1 MQIREVK
8 HSDWCVACGQDGHL
22 GLAKLITHDYL
33 RIVGHEKI
41 QLLNSSVWSNNQV
54 GLKET
59 LKSDLTEAI
68 RSSDKVVSGT
78 IRMVLTAI
86 TNEEVSGKEA
96 RTLSEDEI
104 IAVLSREA
112 KKRREA
118 AEEFAK
124 GNRPEKAAEEKAEG
138 EVIAKYLPAQL
149 TEADIAAMIA
159 EAIAATGAAGPAGS
173 PGPIGPSGPQG
184 LPGNSGTDGKSDN
197 TNFRVASKSPNE
209 KLGGSGIKRKFSIS
223 EIESR

>member
-1 MQIREVK
+1 M
-8 HSDWCVACGQDGHL
+8 
-22 GLAKLITHDYL
+22 
-33 RIVGHEKI
+33 
-41 QLLNSSVWSNNQV
+41 

-96 RTLSEDEI
+96 RVLTEDEI
-104 IAVLSREA
+104 ITVLSREA

-124 GNRPEKAAEEKAEG
+124 AGRTDKAADEKAEG

-149 TEADIAAMIA
+149 SEGDIKKLIDAAVA
-159 EAIAATGAAGPAGS
+159 STGAAGPADMGKVMGAIKPQIAGKADGS
-173 PGPIGPSGPQG
+173 LVSS
-184 LPGNSGTDGKSDN
+184 LVKAALNK
-197 TNFRVASKSPNE
+197 
-209 KLGGSGIKRKFSIS
+209 
-223 EIESR
+223 

>member
-1 MQIREVK
+1 M
-8 HSDWCVACGQDGHL
+8 
-22 GLAKLITHDYL
+22 
-33 RIVGHEKI
+33 
-41 QLLNSSVWSNNQV
+41 

-68 RSSDKVVSGT
+68 RSSDKVVSST

-96 RTLSEDEI
+96 RVLSDEEI
-104 IAVLSREA
+104 ITVLSREA

-124 GNRPEKAAEEKAEG
+124 AGRTDRAADEKAEG

-149 TEADIAAMIA
+149 SEDDIKELIADAVAS
-159 EAIAATGAAGPAGS
+159 TGAAGPADMGKVMGVIK
-173 PGPIGPSGPQG
+173 PKIAGKA
-184 LPGNSGTDGKSDN
+184 DGALVSSLVKAALAN
-197 TNFRVASKSPNE
+197 
-209 KLGGSGIKRKFSIS
+209 
-223 EIESR
+223 

>member
-1 MQIREVK
+1 M
-8 HSDWCVACGQDGHL
+8 
-22 GLAKLITHDYL
+22 
-33 RIVGHEKI
+33 
-41 QLLNSSVWSNNQV
+41 

-68 RSSDKVVSGT
+68 RSSNKVVSGT

-96 RTLSEDEI
+96 RVLSEDEI
-104 IAVLSREA
+104 ITVLSREA

-124 GNRPEKAAEEKAEG
+124 ANRPDKAAEEKAEG

-149 TEADIAAMIA
+149 SEEDIKKMIAAA
-159 EAIAATGAAGPAGS
+159 VASTGA
-173 PGPIGPSGPQG
+173 SGPGDMGKVMGAIKPQIAG
-184 LPGNSGTDGKSDN
+184 KADGALVSSLVK
-197 TNFRVASKSPNE
+197 AA
-209 KLGGSGIKRKFSIS
+209 LGSN
-223 EIESR
+223 

>member
-1 MQIREVK
+1 M
-8 HSDWCVACGQDGHL
+8 
-22 GLAKLITHDYL
+22 
-33 RIVGHEKI
+33 
-41 QLLNSSVWSNNQV
+41 

-59 LKSDLTEAI
+59 LKADLTEAI

-96 RTLSEDEI
+96 RVLSEDEI
-104 IAVLSREA
+104 ITVLSREA

-124 GNRPEKAAEEKAEG
+124 ANRPDKAAEEKAEG

-149 TEADIAAMIA
+149 SEEDIKKMIAAA
-159 EAIAATGAAGPAGS
+159 VASTGAAGPGDMGKVMGVIKPQIAGKADGALVS
-173 PGPIGPSGPQG
+173 SLVKAALAG
-184 LPGNSGTDGKSDN
+184 GN
-197 TNFRVASKSPNE
+197 
-209 KLGGSGIKRKFSIS
+209 
-223 EIESR
+223 